1 MKNMLKLFCKAL
13 VPNPNYKDEY
23 DLVDNKG
30 NIVHTGVYDDCMSL
44 KKIKK
49 NNSGWTIRKV

>member
-1 MKNMLKLFCKAL
+1 MLKLFCKAL

-30 NIVHTGVYDDCMSL
+30 NIVYTGVYNDCMSL

-49 NNSGWTIRKV
+49 DNSGWTIRKV